1 MYLMWDNEI
10 VAKQVI
16 ENGKMPMM
24 VATTD
29 NVNKLP
35 FDLFKAWKVRE
46 VTMIEFINW
55 ASDRCFPE
63 NRVGAKELLKELGL
77 DRYDGWE
84 IVKKTGGK
92 LETDRFWI
100 QL

>member
-1 MYLMWDNEI
+1 
-10 VAKQVI
+10 
-16 ENGKMPMM
+16 
-24 VATTD
+24 
-29 NVNKLP
+29 
-35 FDLFKAWKVRE
+35 
-46 VTMIEFINW
+46 MIEFINW